1 MTLRFTKMQG
11 AGNDFVVVR
20 DEAGREWSKLA
31 AAMCRRHYGVGAD
44 GLIVVR
50 GDPAADAGMRV
61 FNADGSEA
69 EACGNGLRCL
79 VRYAA
84 EQGMVPSG
92 AAAMRVATAAGIREA
107 GLFYEDGGLSEIE
120 VGMGKPQFKA
130 SEIPVIVGSSREVLD
145 IIMNYPLTIGS
156 EEIDLAILS
165 MGNPH
170 AVFFSQ
176 RPVAEYPLADIGPQ
190 VERHAIF
197 PQRTNF
203 EVVRVIDR
211 ETLEQRTWERGV
223 GETLACGSGAC
234 AVAVAAQRKGFT
246 GQSVR
251 VKLTGG
257 TVTVR
262 WDGAGEVFLRGEAE
276 TVFSGEW
283 PEEGRTA

>member
-1 MTLRFTKMQG
+1 MIGFIKMQA

-20 DEAGREWSKLA
+20 DEAGRDWSRLA
-31 AAMCRRHYGVGAD
+31 AAMCRRYYGVGAD
-44 GLIVVR
+44 GLMVVS
-50 GDPAADAGMRV
+50 PSAEADTAMRI

-84 EQGMVPSG
+84 EQGIVPPG

-107 GLFYEDGGLSEIE
+107 GLFYENGVLSEIE
-120 VGMGKPQFKA
+120 VGMGKPEFRAAQ
-130 SEIPVIVGSSREVLD
+130 IPVEIGSNRGELD
-145 IIMNYPLTIGS
+145 IIMDYPLSVGGEKISFT
-156 EEIDLAILS
+156 ILS

-170 AVFFSQ
+170 AVLFSD
-176 RPVAEYPLADIGPQ
+176 RPVDEYPLGEIGPQ

-197 PQRTNF
+197 PQRSNF

-211 ETLEQRTWERGV
+211 GTLEQRTWERGV

-234 AVAVAAQRKGFT
+234 AAAVAANRQGFT

-251 VKLTGG
+251 VKLAGG

-262 WDGAGEVFLRGEAE
+262 WDGASEVYLRGQAE

-283 PEEGRTA
+283 PEEGQTK